1 MTVEIGSE
9 QSQPESSSANP
20 AQDDKLEEAQAQ
32 EDTSSALQRIKEKV
46 SEDDTAPIGSLS
58 LKQIVGGDYLFIA
71 VRHHIW
77 LIMLIVLLCTVYVGV
92 RYQCEQDVLEIDQLE
107 KDLVNAKYKAM
118 SSSSNLTELC
128 RQSNVPART
137 ADAIIQDIIT
147 YHGCYDH
154 KADTKVSEL
163 LDELNTVDSKQGEL
177 WKKIMEYWDYANNEM
192 TVNLE
197 KLPDNLPKD
206 SSLAITVL
214 GFELN
219 DDGTMK
225 DELFGRLDTA
235 LKCSEQYP
243 NAYVI
248 CTGGGTA
255 KNNKEVTEAG
265 LMGDWLKEHGLSE
278 NRLII
283 EDRSMTTAQN
293 AEFSYKIILDKYPS
307 INSIAI
313 VSSSY
318 HIAWGSLLFEAE
330 FMKYALENNVPEIH
344 VVSNC
349 AYKTSNE
356 TYKESEIL
364 RWETG
369 GMLQLVGNNDLAM
382 KYYTNQYEKPA
393 L

>member
-1 MTVEIGSE
+1 MFSFAGCG
-9 QSQPESSSANP
+9 QSS
-20 AQDDKLEEAQAQ
+20 
-32 EDTSSALQRIKEKV
+32 
-46 SEDDTAPIGSLS
+46 
-58 LKQIVGGDYLFIA
+58 
-71 VRHHIW
+71 
-77 LIMLIVLLCTVYVGV
+77 
-92 RYQCEQDVLEIDQLE
+92 
-107 KDLVNAKYKAM
+107 
-118 SSSSNLTELC
+118 
-128 RQSNVPART
+128 VPARE

-154 KADTKVSEL
+154 EADAKVGEL
-163 LDELNTVDSKQGEL
+163 LDELSAADSKQGSL
-177 WKKIMEYWDYANNEM
+177 WKKIMEYWEYANNEM
-192 TVNLE
+192 SVNLD
-197 KLPDNLPKD
+197 KLPDDLPKD
-206 SSLAITVL
+206 SSLAVAVL

-225 DELFGRLDTA
+225 DELVGRLNTA
-235 LKCSEQYP
+235 LKCAEQYP

-255 KNNKEVTEAG
+255 KDNKKVTEAG
-265 LMGDWLKEHGLSE
+265 LMGDWLKKHGLSE

-283 EDRSMTTAQN
+283 EDQSLTTAQN
-293 AEFSYKIILDKYPS
+293 AEFSYKIILDKYPG

-369 GMLQLVGNNDLAM
+369 GMLQLVGNNELAM
-382 KYYTNQYEKPA
+382 KYYTNEYEKPA